1 LNFLV
6 LPRLAFISGRILALA
21 SVSEK
26 RLALIFQNYFL
37 VTIFIRNF
45 AISFS
50 NKTNT
55 IMKVLI
61 LQASPRANGNTAWMA
76 EEYKKAAEAAGHEV
90 TLVNVSKKKIA
101 GCLACEYCHNK
112 GNGACIQKDD
122 MQELYPLM
130 NEAEA
135 LVLAA
140 PIYYFTLCAQ
150 IQAPIQRMYCVNAP
164 AKVKKMALLM
174 SSYSPGVYDGATA
187 EFRDICNYWKVENM
201 GAVTAKIDEQK
212 TEETKQK
219 IQEIAGRL

>member
-1 LNFLV
+1 MSK
-6 LPRLAFISGRILALA
+6 I
-21 SVSEK
+21 
-26 RLALIFQNYFL
+26 
-37 VTIFIRNF
+37 
-45 AISFS
+45 
-50 NKTNT
+50 
-55 IMKVLI
+55 LI
-61 LQASPRANGNTAWMA
+61 LQGSPRANGNTAWMA

-90 TLVNVSKKKIA
+90 TLVNVSRKKIA

-130 NEAEA
+130 NEAEV

-150 IQAPIQRMYCVNAP
+150 IQAPIQRMYCVNKP
-164 AKVKKMALLM
+164 ANVKKMALLM

-187 EFRDICNYWKVENM
+187 EFRDICNYWQVENM
-201 GAVTAKIDEQK
+201 GFVSAKIDEQK

-219 IQEIAGRL
+219 VIELANKL

>member
-1 LNFLV
+1 MFFIIFV
-6 LPRLAFISGRILALA
+6 LRFMYLD
-21 SVSEK
+21 
-26 RLALIFQNYFL
+26 
-37 VTIFIRNF
+37 
-45 AISFS
+45 
-50 NKTNT
+50 KTT
-55 IMKVLI
+55 KQSTTMKVLI

-76 EEYKKAAEAAGHEV
+76 EEYRKAAEAAGHEV

-130 NEAEA
+130 AEAEA

-140 PIYYFTLCAQ
+140 PIYYFTLNAQ
-150 IQAPIQRMYCVNAP
+150 IQAPIQRMYCVNSP
-164 AKVKKMALLM
+164 AKVKKMALLV

-187 EFRDICNYWKVENM
+187 EFRDICNYWSAENM
-201 GAVTAKIDEQK
+201 GVVTAKIDEQK

-219 IQEIAGRL
+219 VIDLAGKL